1 MVNLFALSRK
11 PFVVCYC
18 FREPI
23 KTLFFDACQMKKKK
37 KKNSV
42 RNLQYGPKT
51 RLIRDIYILSW
62 YCRYFY
68 SVEERLL
75 WYCCYWQKASLG
87 MKFSTEDS
95 LHFVLPSAERVSSMN
110 WVRDTQIIWT
120 EVLSA
125 NLLFLGIL
133 QSPRGCNFE
142 INYWKS
148 FCFYHIDFCL
158 VSLIYSFDVIF
169 LPVIWQRANRWLLVT
184 VVVVVIVILEAL
196 VSYLKF

>member
-1 MVNLFALSRK
+1 MVLS
-11 PFVVCYC
+11 
-18 FREPI
+18 
-23 KTLFFDACQMKKKK
+23 
-37 KKNSV
+37 
-42 RNLQYGPKT
+42 
-51 RLIRDIYILSW
+51 YILVACP
-62 YCRYFY
+62 CRYFY
-68 SVEERLL
+68 FVEESLL
-75 WYCCYWQKASLG
+75 WYFCQLLTESVLALG
-87 MKFSTEDS
+87 MKFSTVES

-125 NLLFLGIL
+125 NLLFLSIL

>member
-1 MVNLFALSRK
+1 MLLFSWANKNFIFWRRSN
-11 PFVVCYC
+11 
-18 FREPI
+18 E
-23 KTLFFDACQMKKKK
+23 KKKK
-37 KKNSV
+37 KKDSV

-51 RLIRDIYILSW
+51 RIIRDIYILSW

-125 NLLFLGIL
+125 NLLFLGIP

>member
-1 MVNLFALSRK
+1 MVLS
-11 PFVVCYC
+11 
-18 FREPI
+18 
-23 KTLFFDACQMKKKK
+23 
-37 KKNSV
+37 
-42 RNLQYGPKT
+42 
-51 RLIRDIYILSW
+51 YILVACP
-62 YCRYFY
+62 CRYFY
-68 SVEERLL
+68 FVEESLL
-75 WYCCYWQKASLG
+75 WYFCQLLTESVVALG
-87 MKFSTEDS
+87 MKFSTVES

>member
-1 MVNLFALSRK
+1 MANLFSLSRK

-23 KTLFFDACQMKKKK
+23 KTLFFDANKRYIYT
-37 KKNSV
+37 V
-42 RNLQYGPKT
+42 
-51 RLIRDIYILSW
+51 LILPIFL
-62 YCRYFY
+62 

-110 WVRDTQIIWT
+110 WVRDTQIVWT

-125 NLLFLGIL
+125 NLLFLGIP